1 MKNGLNFFNIIF
13 KGKRL
18 MQGLESPLQPK
29 GLRFKPFLEL
39 FFHSRMKW
47 MKANSQGKKGFKL
60 LLGNNRVPKGSK
72 A

>member
-1 MKNGLNFFNIIF
+1 
-13 KGKRL
+13 